1 MEVLDI
7 YPHIPSRNIR
17 FFSFFYNIRKIS
29 KTIQSFLLNTPLQ
42 YSKFVRNFY
51 FRFDRVK

>member
-29 KTIQSFLLNTPLQ
+29 KTIRSFLLNIPLQ